1 MAECPSIVDPFFRGP
16 PVQRAKRYRERA
28 GSLRAMAGD
37 FAFEWRDILMRL
49 ADSYEELATATE
61 DEAGRSKVESSR
73 DW

>member
-16 PVQRAKRYRERA
+16 PAQRVKRYRERA
-28 GSLRAMAGD
+28 GSLRTMATD

-49 ADSYEELATATE
+49 ADSYEELAAATE
-61 DEAGRSKVESSR
+61 EETARFKGESSR